1 MTVRT
6 GMRIAALEQLV
17 EDLKQ
22 ANEALIS
29 EMDEMG
35 GDAAAAISGAGR
47 GSISALKDALANE
60 RNLKTTALQ
69 DLDNARREIQ
79 ELADKIE
86 TLEDDLF
93 RLKGDIGT
101 GRHIPPTTRVLEF
114 ANNPAAKWFG
124 RRDEDLEK
132 LRKENEA
139 LRSMVAESPS
149 SPVQNATTGGLVPRE
164 TLDVLMEEKA
174 VLEKEIKDKEK
185 RLLRLREVNAP
196 LNPPSPR
203 TDQIYNPQIFTLKAE
218 EFKTTVT
225 SLLGWKFRFQQ
236 NGAVQLTS
244 VYDPNALIV
253 FSQTTKPKR
262 GVGPNPLEG
271 EDIKVQLIAET
282 APPEVME
289 LYRTWVAGYRCVPG
303 FLGSLTV
310 QLYEASPEGA
320 ARLRGEA

>member
-1 MTVRT
+1 
-6 GMRIAALEQLV
+6 MRIVALEQLV
-17 EDLKQ
+17 EELKE
-22 ANEALIS
+22 ANQALIA

-35 GDAAAAISGAGR
+35 GDAAAAVGGAGR
-47 GSISALKDALANE
+47 GSISALKEALASE
-60 RNLKTTALQ
+60 RALKNSAVQNLEDAKQEL
-69 DLDNARREIQ
+69 Q
-79 ELADKIE
+79 ELAEKIDN
-86 TLEDDLF
+86 LEDDLF
-93 RLKGDIGT
+93 RLRGEIGT
-101 GRHIPPTTRVLEF
+101 GRHLPPATRVLEF

-124 RRDEDLEK
+124 RREEDLEK
-132 LRKENEA
+132 LKKENEA
-139 LRSMVAESPS
+139 LRSMIADNPGVAT
-149 SPVQNATTGGLVPRE
+149 QNAVPEGLVPKA

-174 VLEKEIKDKEK
+174 LLEQEIKDKDK
-185 RLLRLREVNAP
+185 RLLRLREVF
-196 LNPPSPR
+196 LFSLDCLLDSR
-203 TDQIYNPQIFTLKAE
+203 FFFFQIFTLKAE

-253 FSQTTKPKR
+253 FSKTTKPKR

-289 LYRTWVAGYRCVPG
+289 LYRSWVAGYRCVPG

-310 QLYEASPEGA
+310 QLYEASPEGG